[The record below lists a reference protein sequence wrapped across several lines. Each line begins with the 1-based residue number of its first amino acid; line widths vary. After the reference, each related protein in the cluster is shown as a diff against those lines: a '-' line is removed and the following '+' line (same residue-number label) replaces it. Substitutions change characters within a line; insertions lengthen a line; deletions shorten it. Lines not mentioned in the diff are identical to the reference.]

1 MSGVAPCPFCAGA
14 QRVYLESPRWL
25 VLRHADPV
33 PIPGWMMLAARA
45 HRSGV
50 DALTDEEA
58 AELGPI
64 LATLARSVREETGCA
79 RAYAITFNE
88 AVPHLHLHVIPRHA
102 DDASTTSWALADRY
116 RAVARGEIAA
126 APVSVAEAMA
136 NAVAARARPAL
147 ERMGFVAPALP

>member
-1 MSGVAPCPFCAGA
+1 MSGGATCPFCARA
-14 QRVYLESPRWL
+14 QRVFLESPRWL
-25 VLRHADPV
+25 LLRHADPV
-33 PIPGWMMLAARA
+33 PIAGWMMLAARA

-64 LATLARSVREETGCA
+64 LATLVRSVREETGCA

-102 DDASTTSWALADRY
+102 DDPATTSWALADRY
-116 RAVARGEIAA
+116 RAVARGEVAA
-126 APVSVAEAMA
+126 APGSVAEAA
-136 NAVAARARPAL
+136 AEAVAARALPAL
-147 ERMGFVAPALP
+147 ARMGFVAAAR